1 MKRRDSVIAKLLF
14 TPTIF
19 AGIHLRNRIVYPPIT
34 TGLADTDG
42 KVSDRMIEFYRQ
54 RASGGVGLIILEPG
68 VVHPQAKLA
77 RFSAGA
83 WEDDQI
89 PGMAKLAK
97 AIQSEG
103 ARVILQLCHAG
114 PKANFRING
123 VPPFSASEKPFFLK
137 RPTIALSQIGIKA
150 VINDFIMAAARAKE
164 AGFDGVELHAA
175 HFYLLSA
182 FLSPLLN
189 DRTDAYGGNNQGRA
203 RIIREI
209 VIAIKK
215 KVGKDFPVIVR
226 FHGYEDGEQGLKPN
240 DVIEIAQ
247 IFAEAGADGLHVS
260 AYGVPIPELVGIAA
274 VASSPIPAKEHPN
287 APFVNYAANV
297 RRAVNISVIAV
308 GKITDPELAELCLR
322 EGKCDLVA
330 MGRALLVDPQWPNKT
345 AAGKK
350 IIRCIGCMDCIN
362 SLNKGE
368 IVCRVNK
375 KLM

>member
-1 MKRRDSVIAKLLF
+1 MTKLLF
-14 TPTIF
+14 TPTTF
-19 AGIHLRNRIVYPPIT
+19 AGMHLRNRIVYPPIT
-34 TGLADTDG
+34 TGLAESDG
-42 KVSDRMIEFYRQ
+42 KVSDRMVEFYRQ

-97 AIQSEG
+97 TIQSEG
-103 ARVILQLCHAG
+103 ARVLLQLCHAG
-114 PKANFRING
+114 PKANPRING
-123 VPPFSASEKPFFLK
+123 VPPSSASEKPFFFKL
-137 RPTIALSQIGIKA
+137 PTVALSQIEIHA
-150 VINDFIMAAARAKE
+150 VVNDFILAAARARA

-182 FLSPLLN
+182 FLSPLIN

-215 KVGKDFPVIVR
+215 KVGKDFPVTVR
-226 FHGYEDGEQGLKPN
+226 FHGYEDGEQGLKPS
-240 DVIEIAQ
+240 DAIEIAQ

-260 AYGVPIPELVGIAA
+260 AYGVPIPELVGIAS
-274 VASSPIPAKEHPN
+274 VASSPIPAKEHPQ
-287 APFVNYAANV
+287 APFVDYAANV
-297 RRAVNISVIAV
+297 KRAINIPVIAV
-308 GKITDPELAELCLR
+308 GKITDPKLAELSLQ

-330 MGRALLVDPQWPNKT
+330 VGRALLADPQWPNKI

-350 IIRCIGCMDCIN
+350 NIRCVGCMDCIN
-362 SLNKGE
+362 SLAKGE

-375 KLM
+375 KLV